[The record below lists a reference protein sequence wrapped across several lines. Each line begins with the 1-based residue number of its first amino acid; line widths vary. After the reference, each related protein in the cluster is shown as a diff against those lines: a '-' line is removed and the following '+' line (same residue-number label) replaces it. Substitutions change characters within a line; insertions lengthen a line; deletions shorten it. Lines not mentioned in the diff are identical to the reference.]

1 MPIYRANGNRYNIPD
16 DKIQDFERRYP
27 ESKVEMYDG
36 EGKKYAIPLSK
47 RNKFQ
52 QRYEKWSYV
61 TEETKKKSPNTF
73 VSNQNPSGTIVS
85 EDELE
90 NSIADYE
97 ESLGH
102 GKYGAGNTPLFQKVR
117 QAANS
122 AEQI

>member
-52 QRYEKWSYV
+52 QRY
-61 TEETKKKSPNTF
+61 
-73 VSNQNPSGTIVS
+73 
-85 EDELE
+85 
-90 NSIADYE
+90 
-97 ESLGH
+97 
-102 GKYGAGNTPLFQKVR
+102 
-117 QAANS
+117 
-122 AEQI
+122 

>member
-52 QRYEKWSYV
+52 QRYVFEPVFAEHAFVYV
-61 TEETKKKSPNTF
+61 TAALHDGKQP
-73 VSNQNPSGTIVS
+73 
-85 EDELE
+85 DEL
-90 NSIADYE
+90 
-97 ESLGH
+97 
-102 GKYGAGNTPLFQKVR
+102 
-117 QAANS
+117 
-122 AEQI
+122 

>member
-61 TEETKKKSPNTF
+61 TEETKKESPDPSG
-73 VSNQNPSGTIVS
+73 SNQNPPNIIVS

-90 NSIADYE
+90 NSMADY
-97 ESLGH
+97 
-102 GKYGAGNTPLFQKVR
+102 
-117 QAANS
+117 
-122 AEQI
+122 

>member
-52 QRYEKWSYV
+52 QL
-61 TEETKKKSPNTF
+61 
-73 VSNQNPSGTIVS
+73 I
-85 EDELE
+85 
-90 NSIADYE
+90 
-97 ESLGH
+97 
-102 GKYGAGNTPLFQKVR
+102 
-117 QAANS
+117 
-122 AEQI
+122 